1 MNQLSLSHSEPFQA
15 DTLRNLLC
23 EMKSTLGMNGGVS
36 PEIENVYH
44 PVAGGLAEWNNL
56 HKIVLERPGRNACLL
71 VIKERRLEN
80 PNNFRAM

>member
-44 PVAGGLAEWNNL
+44 PVAGGLLGSETTFTRSSL
-56 HKIVLERPGRNACLL
+56 KGHNACLL
-71 VIKERRLEN
+71 VSKERRLKN